1 MPVTIK
7 RNTGPW
13 AYFIPMT
20 IKINDKK
27 VGKIKSDEQIE
38 VNLPDKKAQLKVVK
52 FPSRSNSL
60 EVKDGDIIEIRA
72 SRWHNM
78 IFLGLLIALYMTYF
92 ITNIIYR
99 TVIATSII
107 VLAFVI
113 AFCLNEFY
121 LKKHED

>member
-13 AYFIPMT
+13 AYFIPMA

-38 VNLPDKKAQLKVVK
+38 VKLPDKTAQLKVVK
-52 FPSRSNSL
+52 FPSRSNRI
-60 EVKDGDIIEIRA
+60 EVTDGDIIEIRA
-72 SRWHNM
+72 SRWHNL
-78 IFLGLLIALYMTYF
+78 IFWGFLITLYMSYF
-92 ITNIIYR
+92 ITNITYR
-99 TVIATSII
+99 AVIATFII
-107 VLAFVI
+107 VLAFVT

-121 LKKHED
+121 LKKNED